1 MQKFDWKGEKGGGG
15 VGEAEKQ
22 ACPHYRLGSSGI
34 KMQAVYYL
42 SIIIF
47 PKHLFKP
54 KFYVKKTLF
63 KSIRVG

>member
-1 MQKFDWKGEKGGGG
+1 MLKVGWKGEEGGSG

-34 KMQAVYYL
+34 KLQAVYCL

-54 KFYVKKTLF
+54 RFL
-63 KSIRVG
+63 R